1 MSEERY
7 DLVIRGQRILT
18 TAGLAPREVGVRG
31 GKIVALE
38 PLGNGLAGAEVIE
51 LADDET
57 LIPGLVDTHVHVNEP
72 GRTEWEGFAS
82 ATRAAAAGGVTTI
95 IDMPL
100 NSIPPTTTVDGL
112 KLKREVAE
120 DQAFIDVGFWGGAI
134 PGNKADLRP
143 LHDEGVFGFK
153 CFLLHS
159 GVDEFPH
166 LDADEMEEDMAEL
179 KSFDSLMIVHAEDSH
194 AIDRAPHPGG
204 DHYSTFLASRPRG
217 AENKAIAEVIERARW
232 TGARAHILH
241 LSSSDA
247 LPMIAS
253 AKRDGVKLTVETCP
267 HYLTLMAEEIPD
279 GATAYK
285 CCPPIREASNRE
297 LLWQGLLD
305 GTIDCIVS
313 DHSPST
319 LDLKDL
325 ENGDFAVAWG
335 GVSSLQLGL
344 SLIWTEAR
352 HRGIPLEQVVSWMG
366 EKPAAL
372 ARLSNKGQLALG
384 YDADFAVFAPDEAFV
399 VDVSKLKHKNPITP
413 YDGKAL
419 SGVVRKTFL
428 RGAVVDGQT
437 PGGQADPP
445 RRSLRTARWLCMP
458 IHRAAL
464 RPPGAPSPRCCQGPR
479 PGCLGSS
486 PRRPGHRSGGPGP
499 GRRAGAGAGPSIC
512 SGGGSPLARRRSCNF
527 RGLRAA
533 EGAVDLPRLLPRR
546 TPALCATG
554 TSGTGHLS
562 RPGNGRRAAHAP
574 AAVGR
579 PCQPGRRGPGGPKC
593 CWTASLCR

>member
-1 MSEERY
+1 MSEAIGAY

-18 TAGLAPREVGVRG
+18 TAGLAAREVGIRDGV
-31 GKIVALE
+31 IVAIE
-38 PLGNGLAGAEVIE
+38 PLGNGLTGNEVIE

-100 NSIPPTTTVDGL
+100 NSIPPTTSVDGL
-112 KLKREVAE
+112 EQKRVVAK
-120 DQAFIDVGFWGGAI
+120 DQAFVDVGFWGGAI
-134 PGNKADLRP
+134 PGNKSDLRP

-166 LDADEMEEDMAEL
+166 LEADEMEEDMAEL

-204 DHYSTFLASRPRG
+204 DHYETFLASRPRG

-285 CCPPIREASNRE
+285 CCPTIREASNRE
-297 LLWQGLLD
+297 LMWQGLLD

-319 LDLKDL
+319 L
-325 ENGDFAVAWG
+325 
-335 GVSSLQLGL
+335 
-344 SLIWTEAR
+344 
-352 HRGIPLEQVVSWMG
+352 
-366 EKPAAL
+366 
-372 ARLSNKGQLALG
+372 
-384 YDADFAVFAPDEAFV
+384 
-399 VDVSKLKHKNPITP
+399 
-413 YDGKAL
+413 
-419 SGVVRKTFL
+419 
-428 RGAVVDGQT
+428 
-437 PGGQADPP
+437 
-445 RRSLRTARWLCMP
+445 
-458 IHRAAL
+458 
-464 RPPGAPSPRCCQGPR
+464 
-479 PGCLGSS
+479 
-486 PRRPGHRSGGPGP
+486 
-499 GRRAGAGAGPSIC
+499 
-512 SGGGSPLARRRSCNF
+512 
-527 RGLRAA
+527 
-533 EGAVDLPRLLPRR
+533 
-546 TPALCATG
+546 
-554 TSGTGHLS
+554 
-562 RPGNGRRAAHAP
+562 
-574 AAVGR
+574 
-579 PCQPGRRGPGGPKC
+579 
-593 CWTASLCR
+593 

>member
-1 MSEERY
+1 MSEERF

-18 TAGLAPREVGVRG
+18 TAGIAPREVGVRG
-31 GKIVALE
+31 GKIVAIE

-100 NSIPPTTTVDGL
+100 NSVPPTTTVENL

-120 DQAFIDVGFWGGAI
+120 DQAFIDIGFWGGAI
-134 PGNKADLRP
+134 PGNKGDLRA

-204 DHYSTFLASRPRG
+204 DHYQTFLASRPRG

-344 SLIWTEAR
+344 SLIWSEAR

-384 YDADFAVFAPDEAFV
+384 YDADFAIFAPDEAFV

-413 YDGKAL
+413 YDGKTL

-437 PGGQADPP
+437 P
-445 RRSLRTARWLCMP
+445 
-458 IHRAAL
+458 
-464 RPPGAPSPRCCQGPR
+464 
-479 PGCLGSS
+479 
-486 PRRPGHRSGGPGP
+486 
-499 GRRAGAGAGPSIC
+499 
-512 SGGGSPLARRRSCNF
+512 
-527 RGLRAA
+527 
-533 EGAVDLPRLLPRR
+533 
-546 TPALCATG
+546 TG
-554 TSGTGHLS
+554 KLI
-562 RPGNGRRAAHAP
+562 
-574 AAVGR
+574 
-579 PCQPGRRGPGGPKC
+579 RRGGV
-593 CWTASLCR
+593 